1 MIASLDNPD
10 FVVLP
15 ELALCSYMA
24 SNEIFKYADENSKD
38 TSEWSIEIVRK
49 YNIYIGVGY
58 LDFDGEDFY
67 NSYMITSPE
76 GVCGYISISE
86 GETAVFKNG
95 DFGSIIKT
103 PLGNIGVAICYDA
116 KRKHFYNNIHDEK
129 LSMILFP
136 HGCPADPTKQKRR
149 RKY

>member
-1 MIASLDNPD
+1 MAELTGRALIASRCAK
-10 FVVLP
+10 F
-15 ELALCSYMA
+15 
-24 SNEIFKYADENSKD
+24 
-38 TSEWSIEIVRK
+38 
-49 YNIYIGVGY
+49 
-58 LDFDGEDFY
+58 
-67 NSYMITSPE
+67 
-76 GVCGYISISE
+76 
-86 GETAVFKNG
+86 FKNG

>member
-76 GVCGYISISE
+76 GVCGISVYQKGRQQSLKM
-86 GETAVFKNG
+86 V
-95 DFGSIIKT
+95 
-103 PLGNIGVAICYDA
+103 
-116 KRKHFYNNIHDEK
+116 
-129 LSMILFP
+129 ILEVL
-136 HGCPADPTKQKRR
+136 
-149 RKY
+149 

>member
-49 YNIYIGVGY
+49 YNIYIGV
-58 LDFDGEDFY
+58 
-67 NSYMITSPE
+67 
-76 GVCGYISISE
+76 
-86 GETAVFKNG
+86 
-95 DFGSIIKT
+95 
-103 PLGNIGVAICYDA
+103 AICYDA